1 MSKMKRFIKALLA
14 NPFRFK
20 FSIEN
25 GGVFL
30 DIGIVWI
37 LLMFLLVDCSVSF
50 NDPVNSTTPCNKY
63 NQCPPPPDAI
73 SDTLIEDP
81 ISESSDQLVHAM
93 INVESRGNDSA
104 YCESEK
110 AVGCLQIRPIMLREV
125 NRLLKRSGNEERFSL
140 TDRWSREKSIEIFDT
155 WRSLSHPDD
164 SDEVIARCW
173 NGGPRGWKRT
183 ATDRYW
189 EKVTAY
195 LYENEES

>member
-1 MSKMKRFIKALLA
+1 MSRIFLKFDKWLGTNKGARFNFIVLITICTLGLLYHLVGCDPA
-14 NPFRFK
+14 N
-20 FSIEN
+20 N
-25 GGVFL
+25 
-30 DIGIVWI
+30 
-37 LLMFLLVDCSVSF
+37 
-50 NDPVNSTTPCNKY
+50 TTPCNKY

-125 NRLLKRSGNEERFSL
+125 NRLLRRSGNEERFSL

-155 WRSLSHPDD
+155 WRSLSHPND
-164 SDEVIARCW
+164 SDEIVARCW
-173 NGGPRGWKRT
+173 NGGPKGWKRK

>member
-1 MSKMKRFIKALLA
+1 MKIVREMIRVVWYAIMAMAVAAMFHLLA
-14 NPFRFK
+14 KTTTTNNK
-20 FSIEN
+20 
-25 GGVFL
+25 
-30 DIGIVWI
+30 
-37 LLMFLLVDCSVSF
+37 
-50 NDPVNSTTPCNKY
+50 TPCTKY
-63 NQCPPPPDAI
+63 NQCPEEINTTIQPAVEPPLNIP
-73 SDTLIEDP
+73 SDTLIIDP
-81 ISESSDQLVHAM
+81 ISETSDQLVHAM

-104 YCESEK
+104 FCASEK

-125 NRLLKRSGNEERFSL
+125 NRLLRRSGSDKRFSL

-164 SDEVIARCW
+164 SDEVVARCW
-173 NGGPRGWKRT
+173 SGGPKGWKRK

>member
-1 MSKMKRFIKALLA
+1 MRNRFNWDAITIFLGLAL
-14 NPFRFK
+14 FWF
-20 FSIEN
+20 I
-25 GGVFL
+25 VFYF
-30 DIGIVWI
+30 ISG
-37 LLMFLLVDCSVSF
+37 C
-50 NDPVNSTTPCNKY
+50 NTTNSTTPCNKY

-73 SDTLIEDP
+73 SDTLIDDP
-81 ISESSDQLVHAM
+81 ISEPSDQLVHAM
-93 INVESRGNDSA
+93 IKVESRGDDSA
-104 YCESEK
+104 YCASEK

-125 NRLLKRSGNEERFSL
+125 NRLLRRSGSDERFSL

-155 WRSLSHPDD
+155 WRSLSHPND

-173 NGGPRGWKRT
+173 NGGPHGWKRK

>member
-1 MSKMKRFIKALLA
+1 MQKLINYTLIPISLLSFIPLQT
-14 NPFRFK
+14 N
-20 FSIEN
+20 
-25 GGVFL
+25 
-30 DIGIVWI
+30 DIKPETVAIQPAVEPPLNI
-37 LLMFLLVDCSVSF
+37 L
-50 NDPVNSTTPCNKY
+50 
-63 NQCPPPPDAI
+63 
-73 SDTLIEDP
+73 SDTLIIDLVPE
-81 ISESSDQLVHAM
+81 ISDRLVHAM
-93 INVESRGNDSA
+93 INVESRGDDSA
-104 YCESEK
+104 FCASEE
-110 AVGCLQIRPIMLREV
+110 AAGCLQIRPIMIREV

-173 NGGPRGWKRT
+173 NGGPHGWKRT

>member
-20 FSIEN
+20 FSLEEDE
-25 GGVFL
+25 GFFL

-37 LLMFLLVDCSVSF
+37 LLMFLLVGC
-50 NDPVNSTTPCNKY
+50 DPANSTTPCNKY
-63 NQCPPPPDAI
+63 NQCPLPPDAI

-81 ISESSDQLVHAM
+81 IPEISDRLVHAM
-93 INVESRGNDSA
+93 INVESRGDDSA

-125 NRLLKRSGNEERFSL
+125 NRLLRRSGNEERFSL

-155 WRSLSHPDD
+155 WRSLSHPND
-164 SDEVIARCW
+164 SDEIVARCW
-173 NGGPRGWKRT
+173 NGGPKGWKRK